1 MKIGYARVST
11 NDQDTQLQID
21 ALNAAS
27 CERIYE
33 EKQSGAK
40 KDRAELQHCL
50 MSLREGDV
58 LIVWKLDRLGRSLQH
73 LIDIVADLEKRKVGF
88 QSLTENIDTTS
99 STGKLIFHIF
109 GSLAEFE
116 RGLIRERVKAGL
128 AVAKKKGKR
137 FGRPEALSDKDKE
150 IAITMLTSGDYL
162 KIDIARHFKVTRQT
176 IYSFF
181 KGINKVE

>member
-1 MKIGYARVST
+1 VST
-11 NDQDTQLQID
+11 YDQDTQLQID
-21 ALNAAS
+21 ALNAAG

-50 MSLREGDV
+50 KSLREGDV

-73 LIDIVADLEKRKVGF
+73 LIDIVADLENRKVGF

-116 RGLIRERVKAGL
+116 RGLIRERVKAGM

-137 FGRPEALSDKDKE
+137 FGRPESLSDKDKE
-150 IAITMLTSGDYL
+150 IAITMLTGGHL

-176 IYSFF
+176 IYNFF
-181 KGINKVE
+181 NGIDKDE

>member
-21 ALNAAS
+21 ALKAAG

-40 KDRAELQHCL
+40 KDRPELQQCL
-50 MSLREGDV
+50 KSLREGDI

-73 LIDIVADLEKRKVGF
+73 LIELVTDLENRQIGF

-99 STGKLIFHIF
+99 PTGKLIFHIF

-128 AVAKKKGKR
+128 AAAKKKGKK
-137 FGRPEALSDKDKE
+137 FGRPEALNEKDKE
-150 IAITMLTSGDYL
+150 MALAMFNGGAT
-162 KIDIARHFKVTRQT
+162 KIDIARHFNVTRQT
-176 IYSFF
+176 IYSLL
-181 KGINKVE
+181 KEYDT

>member
-1 MKIGYARVST
+1 MNIGYARVST

-21 ALNAAS
+21 ALNS
-27 CERIYE
+27 VGCDRIYE
-33 EKQSGAK
+33 EKLSGAK
-40 KDRAELQHCL
+40 KDRPELIQCL
-50 MSLREGDV
+50 KSLRAGDI

-73 LIDIVADLEKRKVGF
+73 LIDVVTDLENRQIGF

-99 STGKLIFHIF
+99 PTGKLIFHIF

-128 AVAKKKGKR
+128 DAAKKKGKK
-137 FGRPEALSDKDKE
+137 FGRPDALNETDK
-150 IAITMLTSGDYL
+150 TMALAMFNGGAT

-176 IYSFF
+176 IYTLL
-181 KGINKVE
+181 KEYDA

>member
-11 NDQDTQLQID
+11 SEQDTQLQLD
-21 ALNAAS
+21 ALHAVG

-40 KDRAELQHCL
+40 TDRPELQQCL
-50 MSLREGDV
+50 KSLREGDV

-73 LIDIVADLEKRKVGF
+73 LIEVISDLDSRKVGF
-88 QSLTENIDTTS
+88 QSVTENIDTTNT
-99 STGKLIFHIF
+99 TGKLIFHIF

-128 AVAKKKGKR
+128 VAAKKKGVK
-137 FGRPEALSDKDKE
+137 FGRPDALNDNDKA
-150 IAITMLTSGDYL
+150 IATAMYNGGAT

-176 IYSFF
+176 IYSLL
-181 KGINKVE
+181 KECDV